1 MEKKFSEKTL
11 DFWEKMLSEPNV
23 CVDFGP
29 GGADGFGALCKA
41 VEARKKEREKN
52 AAKKQSGGES
62 SDR

>member
-29 GGADGFGALCKA
+29 EGAADFGALCDA

-52 AAKKQSGGES
+52 AAKKQSGDKS